1 MRYRTIALACAAGLA
16 TVAAAGPTPTIFAP
30 GVISGPANDGSP
42 SFMPDGKTLFFT
54 RSGSSAGTIMESHLV
69 DGHWTTPEIAP
80 FSGQWNDQHAAVA
93 PDGSYLIFVSTRPVT
108 GITERVAH
116 IWRTDRTASGWT
128 TPQHLSAAVNLGPR
142 IFAPSIAAD
151 GTIYFLSIGTSHA
164 FQLYRSRSVRGVMQP
179 AEKLS
184 FSSPATMDV
193 DPEIAPDQSFLV
205 FASAGR
211 RTKDDPKEHLY
222 TVRDN
227 HGTCGP
233 VTPIRYDGDDANGS
247 SSDNEPSL
255 NHAGDTL
262 YFSSDRTLPPVLP
275 RTMAQAQEDLKRIE
289 TWDNG
294 NTNVWYIPM
303 PTPAPA

>member
-1 MRYRTIALACAAGLA
+1 VRYRTIALACAAGLA

-30 GVISGPANDGSP
+30 GVISGPAHDGSP

-222 TVRDN
+222 MVRDN
-227 HGTCGP
+227 HGTWGP

>member
-1 MRYRTIALACAAGLA
+1 
-16 TVAAAGPTPTIFAP
+16 
-30 GVISGPANDGSP
+30 
-42 SFMPDGKTLFFT
+42 
-54 RSGSSAGTIMESHLV
+54 
-69 DGHWTTPEIAP
+69 
-80 FSGQWNDQHAAVA
+80 
-93 PDGSYLIFVSTRPVT
+93 
-108 GITERVAH
+108 
-116 IWRTDRTASGWT
+116 
-128 TPQHLSAAVNLGPR
+128 
-142 IFAPSIAAD
+142 
-151 GTIYFLSIGTSHA
+151 
-164 FQLYRSRSVRGVMQP
+164 MQP

-222 TVRDN
+222 MVRDN
-227 HGTCGP
+227 HGTWGP

-303 PTPAPA
+303 PTPARA